1 MTLRWITFFGTLLAL
16 LGSVILF
23 TSRKAP
29 ECSRVDEF
37 KQRQKEIQQATHTD
51 YME

>member
-1 MTLRWITFFGTLLAL
+1 MTLRWITIFGTLLAL
-16 LGSVILF
+16 LGGAILF

-29 ECSRVDEF
+29 ECSRTDEF

-51 YME
+51 YTE